1 MEPKAPF
8 KLLLVDDDPQILLG
22 LEKIISN
29 HFSRDEVLIFSCK
42 NGLMASQLLAS
53 EPINAVITDIKMPLF
68 SGIDLLKFIE
78 EQKLPCSSIVLS
90 GYDDFNLVKNA
101 MRLGASDYLLKPVDE
116 GLLINALYEL
126 KKQAGRLP
134 DFSGR
139 QPHSLTSILKM
150 QQLLEGLVGSPDIPL
165 SDADEFEKEHHISGH
180 TFCLMCYV
188 DIKRAL
194 YSNYLT
200 MFQYLTDRVETFLGG
215 SGEIALLKPAVVYGR
230 LDTYWIFLLFSDEAS
245 FAPSKILDPF
255 LALLTKDHFKYSF
268 TADWCT
274 YDNIRQA
281 DAECRK
287 GFEKY
292 YFDLPYTAPA
302 APADRQALSESLD
315 MAAAAAAAYDYA
327 STIKNLE
334 RCFAILSFLR
344 PSISEVK
351 KEMHHFVYSILNR
364 NSAFIPVVSTSKF
377 TDYDLFEHIEKSESL
392 SALQKRLYSSVN
404 YLIGKLIESMENK
417 DDYVIQKAKEYIH
430 NNYQDNLTLNDVAT
444 HVFLSEN
451 YFSTLFSQ
459 KTGTTFRNYLRS
471 FRIEKAKEL
480 LTTTNLRIYE
490 VAEQTGY
497 TEHSHFVRAF
507 KALTGQSPGD
517 YRQMNK

>member
-1 MEPKAPF
+1 MMEQQTPF
-8 KLLLVDDDPQILLG
+8 KLLLVDDDTQILQG

-29 HFSRDEVLIFSCK
+29 HFSKEEILIFSCK

-53 EPINAVITDIKMPLF
+53 EPIHAVITDIKMPLY
-68 SGIDLLKFIE
+68 SGIDLLKFINE
-78 EQKLPCSSIVLS
+78 RKLPCSSIVLS

-116 GLLINALYEL
+116 GLLINTLQEL
-126 KKQAGRLP
+126 KKASGQLP
-134 DFSGR
+134 SFSK
-139 QPHSLTSILKM
+139 QTYSLTSILKM
-150 QQLLEGLVGSPDIPL
+150 QQIVEALLGNSIALLP
-165 SDADEFEKEHHISGH
+165 DADHFEQEHHISGQ
-180 TFCLMCYV
+180 TSSLMCYV

-200 MFQYLTDRVETFLGG
+200 MFQFLTDRVEYFLNN
-215 SGEIALLKPAVVYGR
+215 SSEIALLKPTIIYGR
-230 LDTYWIFLLFSDEAS
+230 LDTYWIFLLFSEETS
-245 FAPSKILDPF
+245 LEPQKILNPF
-255 LALLTKDHFKYSF
+255 LELLSKDHFKYTF
-268 TADWCT
+268 TANW
-274 YDNIRQA
+274 YPYNQIHQA
-281 DAECRK
+281 DIDCRK

-292 YFDLPYTAPA
+292 YFDLPYTEAKA
-302 APADRQALSESLD
+302 LVNWQALSDCLD
-315 MAAAAAAAYDYA
+315 TAADAAASYDYA
-327 STIKNLE
+327 ATIKELE
-334 RCFAILSFLR
+334 HCFAILSFLR

-351 KEMHHFVYSILNR
+351 KQMNHFVYSILNR
-364 NSAFIPVVSTSKF
+364 NSAFIPVISTSKF
-377 TDYDLFEHIEKSESL
+377 TDYDIFEHIEKSESL
-392 SALQKRLYSSVN
+392 SVLQKHLYSSIN
-404 YLIGKLIESMENK
+404 YLIGELVQSMENK

-459 KTGTTFRNYLRS
+459 KTGTTFRNYLRG

-490 VAEQTGY
+490 VAQQTGY
-497 TEHSHFVRAF
+497 NEHSHFVRAF

-517 YRQMNK
+517 YRQSKN

>member
-1 MEPKAPF
+1 METATPF

-22 LEKIISN
+22 LEKIISS
-29 HFSRDEVLIFSCK
+29 HFSGDEILIFSCK

-68 SGIDLLKFIE
+68 SGIDLLKFMN
-78 EQKLPCSSIVLS
+78 EQNLACSSIVLS

-126 KKQAGRLP
+126 KKQSGQLP
-134 DFSGR
+134 SFTR
-139 QPHSLTSILKM
+139 QTYSLTSILKM
-150 QQLLEGLVGSPDIPL
+150 QQLLEGLIGSSDISLP
-165 SDADEFEKEHHISGH
+165 DADDFEQEHHISGQ
-180 TFCLMCYV
+180 TSCLMCYV
-188 DIKRAL
+188 DIRRAL

-200 MFQYLTDRVETFLGG
+200 MFQFLTDRVESFLN
-215 SGEIALLKPAVVYGR
+215 SSREIPLLNPTVVYGR
-230 LDTYWIFLLFSDEAS
+230 LDTYWIFLLFTDEAS
-245 FAPSKILDPF
+245 FEPEKILEPF
-255 LALLTKDHFKYSF
+255 LTLLTKDHFKYSF
-268 TADWCT
+268 TTAW
-274 YDNIRQA
+274 YPYAHIRQA
-281 DAECRK
+281 DEECRK

-292 YFDLPYTAPA
+292 YFDLPYAPSDA
-302 APADRQALSESLD
+302 SANWQTLSESLD
-315 MAAAAAAAYDYA
+315 AAATAAAAYDYA

-334 RCFAILSFLR
+334 LCFAMFNFLS
-344 PSISEVK
+344 PSISDVR

-364 NSAFIPVVSTSKF
+364 NSAFIPIISTSKF

-392 SALQKRLYSSVN
+392 SVLKKHLYSSVN
-404 YLIGKLIESMENK
+404 YLIGELIESMENK

-480 LTTTNLRIYE
+480 LITTNLRIYE
-490 VAEQTGY
+490 VAQQTGY
-497 TEHSHFVRAF
+497 NEHSHFVRAF
-507 KALTGQSPGD
+507 KAITGQSPGD
-517 YRQMNK
+517 YRQMKK

>member
-1 MEPKAPF
+1 MESQTPF
-8 KLLLVDDDPQILLG
+8 KLLLVDDDNQILLG
-22 LEKIISN
+22 LEKIISS
-29 HFSRDEVLIFSCK
+29 HFSRDEILIFTCK
-42 NGLMASQLLAS
+42 NGLMATQLLTS
-53 EPINAVITDIKMPLF
+53 EPIHAVITDIKMPLY
-68 SGIDLLKFIE
+68 SGIDLLKFIK
-78 EQKLPCSSIVLS
+78 EQKLSCSTIVLS

-116 GLLINALYEL
+116 GLLIGILREL
-126 KKQAGRLP
+126 KKTQSQLP
-134 DFSGR
+134 AFSK
-139 QPHSLTSILKM
+139 QTYSLSSILKM
-150 QQLLEGLVGSPDIPL
+150 QQLLEALVGNSNTQLPN
-165 SDADEFEKEHHISGH
+165 ACTFEQEHHISGR

-200 MFQYLTDRVETFLGG
+200 MFQFMTDRVESFLG
-215 SGEIALLKPAVVYGR
+215 SSPEIALLKPTVVYGR
-230 LDTYWIFLLFSDEAS
+230 IDTYWIFLLFSDEAS
-245 FAPSKILDPF
+245 LEPEKILDPF
-255 LALLTKDHFKYSF
+255 LTLLNKDHFKYSF
-268 TADWCT
+268 TSVWYT
-274 YDNIRQA
+274 YDHIYQA
-281 DAECRK
+281 DADCRK

-292 YFDLPYTAPA
+292 YFDLPYA
-302 APADRQALSESLD
+302 APENSISRQFLSD
-315 MAAAAAAAYDYA
+315 CIDAAAISAASYDYA

-334 RCFAILSFLR
+334 HCFAAFTFLH
-344 PSISEVK
+344 PSIAEVK
-351 KEMHHFVYSILNR
+351 KEMNHFVYSILNK
-364 NSAFIPVVSTSKF
+364 NPAFISVISTSKF
-377 TDYDLFEHIEKSESL
+377 TDYDPFEHIEKSESL
-392 SALQKRLYSSVN
+392 SALQKRLYSCIN
-404 YLIGKLIESMENK
+404 YLIGELIHSMENK

-459 KTGTTFRNYLRS
+459 KTGTTFRNYLRG

-490 VAEQTGY
+490 VAQQTGY

-517 YRQMNK
+517 YRQSKI